1 MKYAILV
8 LALFSPVQNI
18 DDALQRMVQEARQP
32 ALEKPMSTVSKT
44 GRILVFAGLLAVATY
59 DAAAGPATAKL
70 AIAALI
76 PTNLAVEGLKRATFR
91 ARPDGEH
98 KRSNASFPSSHAAN
112 AFAIAWVLGRRYR
125 KWAWALWSFAAVVAF
140 SRVYLNRHYV
150 SDVLVGAA
158 VGVLCAWGAARFMS
172 WWASRKTSEKAT

>member
-1 MKYAILV
+1 MKYLLIL
-8 LALFSPVQNI
+8 LALFGPIQHI
-18 DDALQRMVQEARQP
+18 DDTLQTLVQDARQP
-32 ALEKPMSTVSKT
+32 VLEKPMSTVSRI
-44 GRILVFAGLLAVATY
+44 GRVLVFGGLLAVAAY
-59 DAAAGPATAKL
+59 DAAAGPATARL

-125 KWAWALWSFAAVVAF
+125 KWSWALWGFAVVVAI
-140 SRVYLNRHYV
+140 SRVYLNRHYF
-150 SDVLVGAA
+150 SDILVGSII
-158 VGVLCAWGAARFMS
+158 GVVCAWGAARFLP
-172 WWASRKTSEKAT
+172 WWAARNARQEVA

>member
-1 MKYAILV
+1 MKALVIALV
-8 LALFSPVQNI
+8 LFAPIQQL
-18 DDALQRMVQEARQP
+18 DDALQRYVQESRHP
-32 ALEKPMSTVSKT
+32 VLEKPMSTVSKT
-44 GRILVFAGLLAVATY
+44 GRVLVFAGLLAVAAY
-59 DAAAGPATAKL
+59 DATAGPATARL

-112 AFAIAWVLGRRYR
+112 AFAIAWVLAHRYR
-125 KWAWALWSFAAVVAF
+125 KWGWALWAFAALVAI

-150 SDVLVGAA
+150 SDIVVGSII
-158 VGVLCAWGAARFMS
+158 GVLCAWGAAWFLP
-172 WWASRKTSEKAT
+172 WWAARRAREKAA